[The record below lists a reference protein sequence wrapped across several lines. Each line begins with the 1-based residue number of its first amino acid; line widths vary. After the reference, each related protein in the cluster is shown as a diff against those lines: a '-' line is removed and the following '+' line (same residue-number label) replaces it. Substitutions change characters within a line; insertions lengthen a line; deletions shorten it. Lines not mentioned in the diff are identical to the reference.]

1 MSSLYT
7 SKLYGP
13 TAVETVPEV
22 QALSNGKETIPLE
35 RTMRNSSAS

>member
-13 TAVETVPEV
+13 AAVKTVPEA
-22 QALSNGKETIPLE
+22 QALSNGMETIPLE
-35 RTMRNSSAS
+35 CSIHNSSAS